1 MSPVSRLHWSRLS
14 GGSSRPIA
22 GSSSS
27 PNSRAA
33 LQSRRTRPAPLLRE
47 LSKNSEVEP
56 MDPVRL
62 GSHLRSPCNLESS
75 RAPGDLVAAAM
86 DLPSSSLGLQIRL
99 RHYRML
105 GSLHSWR
112 GRQSAHW
119 PIGGSWPGGAGVR
132 WPRHFLR
139 CEQRRSPFTM
149 VWINRPLRLVSSVSS
164 AQSRK
169 IHVSSVSRPSTR
181 VRSVLKKGC
190 GYGLSPHPLYLPLVK
205 MTYFHVSCVLCTLR
219 TGRDNLFWLS

>member
-1 MSPVSRLHWSRLS
+1 MYLRPSRRDCHPQRQRRGVAAQTQMSPVSRLHWSRLS

-62 GSHLRSPCNLESS
+62 GAHFLSPCNLESS
-75 RAPGDLVAAAM
+75 RPAGDLVAAAM

-119 PIGGSWPGGAGVR
+119 PIGGSRPGGAGVR

-149 VWINRPLRLVSSVSS
+149 DKSAAAPRIFRIFGAIKKDTRIFGVSTFDASPQATRGKLAVT
-164 AQSRK
+164 A
-169 IHVSSVSRPSTR
+169 SRPTLST
-181 VRSVLKKGC
+181 
-190 GYGLSPHPLYLPLVK
+190 YP
-205 MTYFHVSCVLCTLR
+205 F
-219 TGRDNLFWLS
+219 